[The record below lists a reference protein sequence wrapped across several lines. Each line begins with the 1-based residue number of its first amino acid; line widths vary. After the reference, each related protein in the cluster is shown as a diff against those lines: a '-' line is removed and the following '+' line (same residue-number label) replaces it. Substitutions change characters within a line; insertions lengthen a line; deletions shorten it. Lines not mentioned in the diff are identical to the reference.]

1 VTARS
6 IVIGG
11 GVDELVAAHQ
21 LARAGHDLVVVAA
34 PRPVETATLQ
44 VGWIPP
50 NVLRDPALHAE
61 LRIDTADPWAVA
73 ALSASE
79 RLELFKDTR
88 RSTDAIRR
96 LSPRDAQKWPDF
108 CRRMHALA
116 GMLATLYAE
125 PPPDPFARAPGE
137 FWHLARVA
145 LRMRGLHK
153 QGIEDLLRLMP
164 MSIAD
169 LLDEWFESDAL
180 KGILGAAGVMH
191 LCQGPRSGGTAFNFL
206 HHHVGSAAGIFRQPL
221 SNIHRVLSA
230 PRGVQIRDVDVAQ
243 IRVDGGRVRGVVL
256 ANGEEIGASLVV
268 CGMHPRRT
276 LLELIDPVLLDPQ
289 FVRAVQ
295 RIRSRGVVAEV
306 TLTIDGDPGFSTL
319 SIAPSLDYLERA
331 YDHAKYGRI
340 STEPFIEA
348 RYEKVHASERGQV
361 RIHAQYAPHALDGAG
376 WDTVQCDKLAR
387 TVVDRLSEH
396 VPRLKSAVLEQH
408 VLAPPDLEA
417 LCGFPEGQ
425 RYHAELAL
433 DQALWMRPVPEL
445 ARYRTPVHGLYLCG
459 PAMHPGGGIPGA
471 AGANAARI
479 IMSHSRKQ
487 ERNE

>member
-21 LARAGHDLVVVAA
+21 LARAGHDLLVVAA
-34 PRPVETATLQ
+34 PRPAEDATLQ

-50 NVLRDPALHAE
+50 NVVRDLALHAE

-73 ALSASE
+73 ALPGGE
-79 RLELFKDTR
+79 RLELFRDTR
-88 RSTDAIRR
+88 RSADAIRR
-96 LSPRDAQKWPDF
+96 LSPRDAEKWPEF

-125 PPPDPFARAPGE
+125 PPPDPLDRSLGGFG
-137 FWHLARVA
+137 HLVRVA
-145 LRMRGLHK
+145 LRMRGLHR
-153 QGIEDLLRLMP
+153 QGIEDLLRVLP
-164 MSIAD
+164 MSVAD

-180 KGILGAAGVMH
+180 KGILGTAGVMH

-206 HHHVGSAAGIFRQPL
+206 HRHVGSAAGVFRQPL

-230 PRGVQIRDVDVAQ
+230 PRGVPVRDVDVAQ
-243 IRVDGGRVRGVVL
+243 IRVDAGRVRGVVL

-268 CGMHPRRT
+268 CGLHPRRA
-276 LLELIDPVLLDPQ
+276 LLELIDPGLLDPQ
-289 FVRAVQ
+289 LVRGMQ

-306 TLTIDGDPGFSTL
+306 TLTIDGDPGFSML

-348 RYEKVHASERGQV
+348 RHEEAHASGRGQI
-361 RIHAQYAPHALDGAG
+361 RIHAQYAPYALDGVG

-387 TVVDRLSEH
+387 SVVDRLSDH
-396 VPRLKSAVLEQH
+396 VSRLKSAVVEQR

-425 RYHAELAL
+425 RFHAELAL

-471 AGANAARI
+471 AGANAARVI
-479 IMSHSRKQ
+479 VSDLRKQ
-487 ERNE
+487 KRKE